1 MSPIKINSMKQLNKP
16 QVIVSFPV
24 EAFALEALRE
34 HYDVHYVPV
43 VADRQA
49 LIDQIGDRI
58 DAVITNGSFGWP
70 GELMRQMPK
79 LKIIAAFGVGY
90 ENIDAVS
97 AKELGLAVVHGRG
110 TNTNSVADHAL
121 ALLFAIVRDIVQS
134 EQGLRAGGWKG
145 IRSPRPDISGRRL
158 GIFGMGAIGRAIA
171 KRCEAFDMQIYYHNR
186 NKDQTSPY
194 GYVSSLLELAQ
205 QVDFLICAAPGGAAT
220 HHLVNAQVLQALGG
234 SGYLVNVGRGSVVD
248 TDALAQCLNNKAI
261 AGAALDVFEGE
272 PKMPEILQNVQNL
285 IVTPHIA
292 GFSPNSF
299 AAYLKSVIDN
309 IDACLS
315 GKPLITP
322 IPWPMNNH
330 GLL

>member
-1 MSPIKINSMKQLNKP
+1 MKHPDKP
-16 QVIVSFPV
+16 EVIVSFPV

-34 HYDVHYVPV
+34 HYRVHYVPV
-43 VADRQA
+43 IADRQA
-49 LIDQIGDRI
+49 LIAQLGERI

-70 GELMRQMPK
+70 GELMRQMPR
-79 LKIIAAFGVGY
+79 LKIVAAFGVGY

-97 AKELGLAVVHGRG
+97 AKELGVAVVHGRG
-110 TNTNSVADHAL
+110 TNTLSVADHAL

-134 EQGLRAGGWKG
+134 EQGLRQGGWKG

-171 KRCEAFDMQIYYHNR
+171 KRAEAFDMSIFYHNR
-186 NKDQTSPY
+186 NKDQSSPY
-194 GYVSSLLELAQ
+194 SYVPSLEELAR

-220 HHLVNAQVLQALGG
+220 HHRVNAQVLQALGNT
-234 SGYLVNVGRGSVVD
+234 GYLVNVGRGSVVD
-248 TDALAQCLNNKAI
+248 TNALAHALTAKVI

-272 PKMPEILQNVQNL
+272 PKLPEILQQVPNL

-292 GFSPNSF
+292 GFSPNAF

-315 GKPLITP
+315 GQALITP
-322 IPWPMNNH
+322 IP
-330 GLL
+330 LT